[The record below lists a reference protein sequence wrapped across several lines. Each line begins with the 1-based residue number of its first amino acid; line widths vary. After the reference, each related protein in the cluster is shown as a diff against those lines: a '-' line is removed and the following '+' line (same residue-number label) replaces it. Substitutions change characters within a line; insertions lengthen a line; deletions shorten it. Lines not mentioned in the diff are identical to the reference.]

1 MILGIILFSGVV
13 YWWMDVTISGDM
25 RRINDTDLFFAAMA
39 FTQHHLEL
47 NPNPSYSQRIFSF
60 SISFWA
66 LIMGT

>member
-25 RRINDTDLFFAAMA
+25 RRINDTDLFFPAMA
-39 FTQHHLEL
+39 FTQHHLEW
-47 NPNPSYSQRIFSF
+47 NPDSYSQRIFSF